1 MRSEDYR
8 RILDFFFSGVEVSEE
23 MRRKYLSWLAAHG
36 DEPEVKALLEEYWNS
51 VSASSSEFDLTAG
64 LDALMASLGD
74 KESNVLGNRVTSAGS
89 VASTGSA
96 TGRGTSSLDASAGSV
111 TSTLRQ
117 AQCTAGSVASAG
129 SATVET
135 LDGNKPV
142 AVVRQAHQSVETP
155 GKAGSK
161 SPLLRKA
168 LHYVSIAAAAAVIFI
183 GGAIASKLTQAPE
196 KETVL
201 VASSDNAGSY
211 TLPDGTKV
219 WLNRDSRLSFNQ
231 DFGKRERNV
240 VIDGEG
246 YFEVTR
252 NESCPFVVNMHDNLR
267 VKVLGTTFNV
277 CSNLSEHSA
286 EVILRSG
293 SVQVSDSESNELV
306 ILRPDQKYSWDRG
319 TTEVTSV
326 NAADCCRWYERRLA
340 FDNVRLGDI
349 LESLSHKYQIRI
361 KSNAGAL
368 DDTRMS
374 LTVRNES
381 VEEILEILS
390 TLLPVRWER
399 QGKTITIYNKTKQ
412 I

>member
-8 RILDFFFSGVEVSEE
+8 RILEFFFSGVEASEE

-64 LDALMASLGD
+64 LDALMASLG
-74 KESNVLGNRVTSAGS
+74 ESGGDGCGVQAGRVA
-89 VASTGSA
+89 
-96 TGRGTSSLDASAGSV
+96 
-111 TSTLRQ
+111 STLRQ
-117 AQCTAGSVASAG
+117 AQCTAGSVASTG
-129 SATVET
+129 SAT
-135 LDGNKPV
+135 
-142 AVVRQAHQSVETP
+142 
-155 GKAGSK
+155 GKNGSK
-161 SPLLRKA
+161 SSLLRKA
-168 LHYVSIAAAAAVIFI
+168 LRYVSIAAAAAVIFI

-219 WLNRDSRLSFNQ
+219 WLNRDSRLSFKQ

-390 TLLPVRWER
+390 SLLPVRWER

>member
-23 MRRKYLSWLAAHG
+23 MRRKYLKWLGVHG
-36 DEPEVKALLEEYWNS
+36 EEPEVKALLEEYWNS
-51 VSASSSEFDLTAG
+51 VSSASSEFDLTAG
-64 LDALMASLGD
+64 LEALMESLGERGGD
-74 KESNVLGNRVTSAGS
+74 GSGVTAER

-96 TGRGTSSLDASAGSV
+96 TVNTVPKGVAKASVGGTRPVAEPVEASGRSSLRKF
-111 TSTLRQ
+111 LR
-117 AQCTAGSVASAG
+117 GF
-129 SATVET
+129 
-135 LDGNKPV
+135 
-142 AVVRQAHQSVETP
+142 
-155 GKAGSK
+155 
-161 SPLLRKA
+161 
-168 LHYVSIAAAAAVIFI
+168 SIAAAAAVIFI
-183 GGAIASKLTQAPE
+183 GGALASKLTMTPE

-219 WLNRDSRLSFNQ
+219 WLNRDSRLSYDQ

-252 NESCPFVVNMHDNLR
+252 NEACPFVVNMHDNLK

-277 CSNLSEHSA
+277 CSNLGEHSA

-326 NAADCCRWYERRLA
+326 NAADCCRWYESRLA
-340 FDNVRLGDI
+340 FDSVRLGDI
-349 LESLSHKYQIRI
+349 LESLSHKYQVKIR
-361 KSNAGAL
+361 SNVGSL
-368 DDTRMS
+368 DDIRMS

-381 VEEILEILS
+381 VEEVLEILS
-390 TLLPVRWER
+390 TLLPVRWE
-399 QGKTITIYNKTKQ
+399 QHGKTITIYNKTKQ

>member
-8 RILDFFFSGVEVSEE
+8 RILEFFFSGVEVSEE

-36 DEPEVKALLEEYWNS
+36 DEPEVKALLEEYWSS
-51 VSASSSEFDLTAG
+51 VSSASSEFDLTAG
-64 LDALMASLGD
+64 LEALMASLGD
-74 KESNVLGNRVTSAGS
+74 KESNVQGNRVASAGS

-96 TGRGTSSLDASAGSV
+96 P
-111 TSTLRQ
+111 
-117 AQCTAGSVASAG
+117 
-129 SATVET
+129 
-135 LDGNKPV
+135 GN
-142 AVVRQAHQSVETP
+142 
-155 GKAGSK
+155 AGSK
-161 SPLLRKA
+161 SPLLRRA
-168 LHYVSIAAAAAVIFI
+168 LRYVSIAAAAAGIFI
-183 GGAIASKLTQAPE
+183 GGALAARLTQAPE

>member
-8 RILDFFFSGVEVSEE
+8 RILDFFFSGVEVSDE
-23 MRRKYLSWLAAHG
+23 MKRKYLKWLGVHG
-36 DEPEVKALLEEYWNS
+36 DEPEVKALLEEYWDS
-51 VSASSSEFDLTAG
+51 VSSSSSEFDLTAG
-64 LDALMASLGD
+64 LEALMESLGERGGD
-74 KESNVLGNRVTSAGS
+74 GNGVPAEP
-89 VASTGSA
+89 VEAPGSA
-96 TGRGTSSLDASAGSV
+96 APRRSSLRKF
-111 TSTLRQ
+111 LR
-117 AQCTAGSVASAG
+117 GF
-129 SATVET
+129 
-135 LDGNKPV
+135 
-142 AVVRQAHQSVETP
+142 
-155 GKAGSK
+155 
-161 SPLLRKA
+161 
-168 LHYVSIAAAAAVIFI
+168 SIAAAAAVIFI
-183 GGAIASKLTQAPE
+183 GGALATKLTMTPE

-219 WLNRDSRLSFNQ
+219 WLNRDSRLSYDQ

-252 NESCPFVVNMHDNLR
+252 NEVCPFVVNMHDNLKI
-267 VKVLGTTFNV
+267 KVLGTTFNV
-277 CSNLSEHSA
+277 CSNLGEHSA

>member
-1 MRSEDYR
+1 MMRPEDYR

-23 MRRKYLSWLAAHG
+23 MRRKYLTWLAAHG
-36 DEPEVKALLEEYWNS
+36 EEPEVKALLEEYWSS
-51 VSASSSEFDLTAG
+51 VSSASPEFDLTAG
-64 LDALMASLGD
+64 LEALMATLG
-74 KESNVLGNRVTSAGS
+74 ESGGDGCDAPAGRVA
-89 VASTGSA
+89 
-96 TGRGTSSLDASAGSV
+96 
-111 TSTLRQ
+111 STLRQ
-117 AQCTAGSVASAG
+117 AQCTAGS
-129 SATVET
+129 ATGCAEQ
-135 LDGNKPV
+135 
-142 AVVRQAHQSVETP
+142 R
-155 GKAGSK
+155 

-168 LHYVSIAAAAAVIFI
+168 LRYVSIAAAAAGIFI
-183 GGAIASKLTQAPE
+183 GGALAARLTQTPE

-277 CSNLSEHSA
+277 CSDLSEHSA

-340 FDNVRLGDI
+340 FDSVRLGDI

-361 KSNAGAL
+361 KSDAGAL

>member
-64 LDALMASLGD
+64 LDALMASLG
-74 KESNVLGNRVTSAGS
+74 ESGGDGCGVQAG
-89 VASTGSA
+89 
-96 TGRGTSSLDASAGSV
+96 R
-111 TSTLRQ
+111 
-117 AQCTAGSVASAG
+117 VASAG
-129 SATVET
+129 SA
-135 LDGNKPV
+135 
-142 AVVRQAHQSVETP
+142 S
-155 GKAGSK
+155 GKAGPK

-168 LHYVSIAAAAAVIFI
+168 LRYVSIAAAAAVIFI